1 MDKHLWDLESDLKIR
16 QNMEYNYKGTVFRGD
31 TPIEIANA
39 IMAKVTLTDQEAK
52 AMTFAVYK
60 AFGVWIRLWPTKE
73 QRVEDL
79 KSCLRDAYV
88 SGISASDIDSKRREL
103 ARLEA
108 MTDEEWDKEQ
118 EDYLLNGYSD
128 AELLSQAKDA
138 KTREIEAYDTSTSVN
153 GFKLNGA
160 AFWLDKATRVGL
172 MNSTEITKAAGQETT
187 DLWMGDVKLTIP
199 CDTVIKLLSAIEMY
213 ALECF
218 NTTARHKAEVQELK
232 TVEEVEKY
240 DIKEGYPKQLEINLQ
255 Q

>member
-1 MDKHLWDLESDLKIR
+1 
-16 QNMEYNYKGTVFRGD
+16 MEYNYKGTVFRGD

-60 AFGVWIRLWPTKE
+60 ACGVWIRLWPTKE
-73 QRVEDL
+73 QRMEDL
-79 KSCLRDAYV
+79 KSCLRGAYV
-88 SGISASDIDSKRREL
+88 SGMSVSDIEAKRKEL

-118 EDYLLNGYSD
+118 EDYLLYGYSD
-128 AELLSQAKDA
+128 AELLTQAKDA

-153 GFKLNGA
+153 GFKLNGN

-172 MNSTEITKAAGQETT
+172 MNSTTIAKGMGNATT
-187 DLWMGDVKLTIP
+187 DLWLGEVKLTID
-199 CDTVIKLLSAIEMY
+199 CDKVIRLLGGIEMY

-218 NTTARHKAEVQELK
+218 NVTARHKAEVNDLK
-232 TVEEVEKY
+232 TVAEVEAY
-240 DIKEGYPKQLEINLQ
+240 DVTEGYPKQLEINLDGLDRQ
-255 Q
+255 